1 MLQDRL
7 TVRPV
12 KSGSIA
18 ILFTTPSSTV
28 IEYLRERERGGDWN
42 VSVCVCL
49 SLSYLFDLTFPSI
62 GVASKATSIACFR
75 NIIS

>member
-12 KSGSIA
+12 PSGSIA

-28 IEYLRERERGGDWN
+28 IEYLRERERGGIGM
-42 VSVCVCL
+42 SVCVFK
-49 SLSYLFDLTFPSI
+49 SLLPL
-62 GVASKATSIACFR
+62 
-75 NIIS
+75 